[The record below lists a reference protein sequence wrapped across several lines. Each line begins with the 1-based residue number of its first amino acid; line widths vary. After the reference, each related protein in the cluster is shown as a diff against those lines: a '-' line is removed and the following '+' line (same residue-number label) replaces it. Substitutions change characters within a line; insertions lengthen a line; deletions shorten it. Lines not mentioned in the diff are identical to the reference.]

1 MSTTALV
8 RVNDRISFKE
18 TINKIVQKLNDFIL
32 KQKINAATVKY
43 KSGEAANY
51 IKELGFVKILRNMCL
66 RAKNEPGYAKQILR
80 FLKDEMKR
88 TVSSTFLKLYQWI
101 LVMLAASYEME
112 SEIIANNSASN
123 NSPAPTHTDSCSL
136 KVKDYKTFKDCYC
149 LLKQLVRIHDCLKK
163 KEDARTRVSRTAKPS
178 QWEIRYVLGIKPGVN
193 YVASEWKAYRENGF
207 VVVKHKTNGTEYR
220 KPFSEIVEAANR
232 EAAQKANTANPDY
245 VAGMYSGYGSGNYGN
260 TSAGSDGYQS
270 NDIPKQERGRVKT
283 LILKIT
289 DLLKLLTGMV
299 VAFKA
304 LKSAGPTLRSIR
316 DFVANT
322 VTYISKVIG
331 IKKDLDQATA

>member
-1 MSTTALV
+1 
-8 RVNDRISFKE
+8 
-18 TINKIVQKLNDFIL
+18 
-32 KQKINAATVKY
+32 
-43 KSGEAANY
+43 
-51 IKELGFVKILRNMCL
+51 
-66 RAKNEPGYAKQILR
+66 
-80 FLKDEMKR
+80 
-88 TVSSTFLKLYQWI
+88 
-101 LVMLAASYEME
+101 
-112 SEIIANNSASN
+112 
-123 NSPAPTHTDSCSL
+123 
-136 KVKDYKTFKDCYC
+136 
-149 LLKQLVRIHDCLKK
+149 
-163 KEDARTRVSRTAKPS
+163 
-178 QWEIRYVLGIKPGVN
+178 
-193 YVASEWKAYRENGF
+193 
-207 VVVKHKTNGTEYR
+207 
-220 KPFSEIVEAANR
+220 
-232 EAAQKANTANPDY
+232 
-245 VAGMYSGYGSGNYGN
+245 MYSGYGSGNYGN